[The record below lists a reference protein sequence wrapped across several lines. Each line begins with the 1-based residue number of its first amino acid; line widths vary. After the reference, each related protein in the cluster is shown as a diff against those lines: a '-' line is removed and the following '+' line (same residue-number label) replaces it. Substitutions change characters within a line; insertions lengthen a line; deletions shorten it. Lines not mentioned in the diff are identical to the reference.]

1 MRKETK
7 SKIYKATVRPIMTYA
22 LETRAET
29 LKTRQRLEENEMK
42 VLIKI
47 VGKTKIGRIR
57 SQIIRESCG
66 IQPIKEWVK
75 RRRREWDE
83 HATRMDDEGLVKT
96 SKDNMSAKE
105 NLRTLEKNMKLLI
118 SLTKTGT
125 AYKKK
130 EKKREQER
138 VTPIF
143 VRLVGVIAMA

>member
-1 MRKETK
+1 
-7 SKIYKATVRPIMTYA
+7 
-22 LETRAET
+22 
-29 LKTRQRLEENEMK
+29 
-42 VLIKI
+42 
-47 VGKTKIGRIR
+47 
-57 SQIIRESCG
+57 
-66 IQPIKEWVK
+66 
-75 RRRREWDE
+75 
-83 HATRMDDEGLVKT
+83 MDDEGLVKT